1 MENEESIITSFRA
14 RRDFRYAN
22 DRVVKKHRRKIYRLH
37 QKIKLIWKQISEEHE
52 CIRQRHKHLSTDVAK
67 SVAKK
72 LASLKPNANQV
83 YPRKVFRY
91 APPP

>member
-1 MENEESIITSFRA
+1 MENEESILKEFRA
-14 RRDFRYAN
+14 RREFRFSN

-37 QKIKLIWKQISEEHE
+37 QKIKLLWGEVAKEHRL
-52 CIRQRHKHLSTDVAK
+52 IRSRHKHLSTDVAK
-67 SVAKK
+67 SVARK
-72 LASLKPNANQV
+72 LANLKPNANQV